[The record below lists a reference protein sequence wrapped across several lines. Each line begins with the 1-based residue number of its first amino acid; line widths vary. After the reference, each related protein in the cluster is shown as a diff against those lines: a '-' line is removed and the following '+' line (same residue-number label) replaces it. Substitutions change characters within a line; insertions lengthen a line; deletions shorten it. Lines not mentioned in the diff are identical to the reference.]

1 MKKVLLGVVVLL
13 CAGSGAHAQDIAGII
28 SEGIKTVI
36 RAVDLSIQRAQ
47 TKTIVLQEAQKEVE
61 NVMSALELD
70 DIRDWVEQQKDL
82 YGAYFQELGQVKA
95 VITGYHK
102 VREAI
107 QRQEAIVAAY
117 QQGLARF
124 RQDGHF
130 SAAELGQ
137 IEAVYTGILAESE
150 RNLEQVGKAIG
161 VLVFQMTDQQRL
173 ALVDEASAG
182 IDRDYLDLMQFTQ
195 QNELLSLQRAKD
207 LEDYSFLLKLYG
219 L

>member
-1 MKKVLLGVVVLL
+1 MKQLLLGVAMLL
-13 CAGSGAHAQDIAGII
+13 FGGAGAHAQEIAGII

-36 RAVDLSIQRAQ
+36 RAVDLTIQRAQ
-47 TKTIVLQEAQKEVE
+47 TQTIVLQEAQKEVE

-70 DIRDWVEQQKDL
+70 DILDWVEQQKDL
-82 YGAYFQELGQVKA
+82 YGEYFQELGQVKA
-95 VITGYHK
+95 VISGYHK

-124 RQDGHF
+124 RHDDHF

-137 IEAVYTGILAESE
+137 IEAVYAGILAESE
-150 RNLEQVGKAIG
+150 RNLEQLGKAVG

-182 IDRDYLDLMQFTQ
+182 IDRDYLDLMRFTQ

>member
-1 MKKVLLGVVVLL
+1 MKKVVLVVMVLF
-13 CAGSGAHAQDIAGII
+13 AGSGAFAQDIAAII

-47 TKTIVLQEAQKEVE
+47 TQTIVLQEAQKEVE

-82 YGAYFQELGQVKA
+82 YGEYFQELGQVKA
-95 VITGYHK
+95 VIADYHRVK
-102 VREAI
+102 EAI
-107 QRQEAIVAAY
+107 SRQEAIVTAY

-124 RQDGHF
+124 RRDENF
-130 SAAELGQ
+130 NAAELGQ
-137 IEAVYTGILAESE
+137 IEAFFAGVLAASE
-150 RNLEQVGKAIG
+150 RNVEQLGKAVG

-182 IDRDYLDLMQFTQ
+182 LDRNYRDLVRFAEQT
-195 QNELLSLQRAKD
+195 ELLSLQRAKD
-207 LEDYSFLLKLYG
+207 LDDYSFLLKLYG